1 MPKGRPD
8 APAVLGVQ
16 EAMRTLQA
24 LDPAIKKEAVAE
36 IKSAAE
42 PLRSAIASRIP
53 TTAPLS
59 GMAHKGR
66 TGWGKRGGTTVSTK
80 YGGRAR
86 ARGGKDVTPLVS
98 IVLKGAAASIY
109 DMAGRGGSG
118 TTTSG
123 QALVSG
129 LTSRGGSAS
138 RAAWPAADAS
148 LGQIQAAVME
158 AIRKAAARANVSLAE
173 KG

>member
-1 MPKGRPD
+1 MPRGRPSG
-8 APAVLGVQ
+8 PAVLGVQ

-24 LDPAIKKEAVAE
+24 LDPAIKREAVRE
-36 IKSAAE
+36 IKAAAE
-42 PLRSAIASRIP
+42 PLRSAIQSRIP
-53 TTAPLS
+53 GEAPLS
-59 GMAHKGR
+59 GMVHKGR
-66 TGWGKRGGTTVSTK
+66 TGWTKSGTKVATK

-86 ARGGKDVTPLVS
+86 ARGGRDVTPLVS
-98 IVLKGAAASIY
+98 VILKGAAASIY
-109 DMAGRGGSG
+109 DMAGRGSSGS
-118 TTTSG
+118 TPQG

-129 LTSRGGSAS
+129 LTARGGSAS

-158 AIRKAAARANVSLAE
+158 AIRKAAAQANVSLAE

>member
-1 MPKGRPD
+1 MPRGRPSG
-8 APAVLGVQ
+8 PAVLGVQ

-24 LDPAIKKEAVAE
+24 LDPAIKREAVRE
-36 IKSAAE
+36 IQ
-42 PLRSAIASRIP
+42 SRIP
-53 TTAPLS
+53 GEAPLS
-59 GMAHKGR
+59 GMVHKGR
-66 TGWGKRGGTTVSTK
+66 TGWTKSGTKVATK

-86 ARGGKDVTPLVS
+86 ARGGRDVTPLVS
-98 IVLKGAAASIY
+98 VILKGAAASIY
-109 DMAGRGGSG
+109 DMAGRGSSGS
-118 TTTSG
+118 TPQG

-129 LTSRGGSAS
+129 LTARGGSAS

-158 AIRKAAARANVSLAE
+158 AIRKAAAQANVSLAE